1 MEDLQLNL
9 KLAQGLLEYVIEQAR
24 QKFDRPVCVA
34 VCDTYGFLTGFCR
47 ADGAPVR
54 SIALAQQ
61 KAYTSARMG
70 GTTTAFL
77 ARLRNED
84 ISIGFFCDPLLTAL
98 PGGALL
104 ADAAGRVLGAI
115 GISGLSPADDQ
126 ALANASADFIIQYY
140 APDGA
145 S

>member
-1 MEDLQLNL
+1 MNLDL
-9 KLAQGLLEYVIEQAR
+9 KLAQDLLEHCIAQAR
-24 QKFDRPVCVA
+24 QKFDKPLCVA
-34 VCDTYGFLTGFCR
+34 VCDAYGFLIGFSR

-61 KAYTSARMG
+61 KAYTATRMG
-70 GTTTAFL
+70 VTTAAFL
-77 ARLRNED
+77 DRLHREN

-104 ADAAGRVLGAI
+104 TDGAGRVLGAV
-115 GISGLSPADDQ
+115 GISGLTPAEDQ
-126 ALANASADFIIQYY
+126 FLADAGADFIAHHQ
-140 APDGA
+140 APRGT